1 MNDNFGLFDGYENF
15 DYYAYESAATAGV
28 AIIGIIL
35 LISCAISIAIYL
47 FQAIGLYKMGKRLNI
62 SAPALA
68 FFPVVNLY
76 VLGRVAQEPVDGKKR
91 LPYGWILLGLNVGTS
106 LISLSSLMGT
116 VRAIIQFGER
126 SDIEDLLEAFV
137 MSYMAKSFLSAAA
150 SIAYTVFYYIAI
162 YYLFKN
168 FNPENATLFTVLSIF
183 FGFLTPFFIFAS
195 RNKPIGGENA
205 GRFGQGYNGYY
216 GGFAPNQSNG
226 YNQGY
231 NNPNFNQSYN
241 NPNFNQGYNGGYN
254 PSYGNQGFPP
264 YTPPAQPENPQQPPQ
279 DSNGQ

>member
-1 MNDNFGLFDGYENF
+1 MNDHFGLFDGYENF

-62 SAPALA
+62 SAPFLA
-68 FFPVVNLY
+68 FIPVANIY

-91 LPYGWILLGLNVGTS
+91 LPYGWILLGLSLGTD
-106 LISLSSLMGT
+106 LIGFSSLMGT
-116 VRAIIQFGER
+116 VRAIIQFGAG
-126 SDIEDLLEAFV
+126 SNIEDLLEAFV
-137 MSYMAKSFLSAAA
+137 MSYMAKSVLSAAA

-195 RNKPIGGENA
+195 RNKPIGGVNA
-205 GRFGQGYNGYY
+205 PGFSRGGNGYY
-216 GGFAPNQSNG
+216 GGFAPNPNNG

-279 DSNGQ
+279 DPNA

>member
-15 DYYAYESAATAGV
+15 DYYAYESAATAGI

-106 LISLSSLMGT
+106 LISLSSIMGT

-231 NNPNFNQSYN
+231 NTPNFNQSYN

-279 DSNGQ
+279 NPNGQ